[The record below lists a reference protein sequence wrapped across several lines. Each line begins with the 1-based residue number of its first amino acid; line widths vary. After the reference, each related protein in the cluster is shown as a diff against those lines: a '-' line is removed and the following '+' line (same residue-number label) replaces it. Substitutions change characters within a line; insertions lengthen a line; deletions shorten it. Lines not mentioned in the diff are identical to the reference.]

1 MNSSV
6 PVQRVLVQ
14 LLLEKFDQLVD
25 IVNGIPDELVNF
37 TLPAQA
43 SNSPVQIL
51 VHCCGMMR
59 RWSSTVN
66 LGVAVPRD
74 RDAEFSAQMEKQ
86 DALKLADATRTAFIA
101 DLSHTRMHLPPAA
114 TPPSRESDYWMATCE
129 GVLLHVFEELCQ
141 HLGHLE
147 ITRDVLV
154 LPAS

>member
-6 PVQRVLVQ
+6 PGQRVLVQ

-25 IVNGIPDELVNF
+25 TVNGIPDELVNF

-86 DALKLADATRTAFIA
+86 DGIHRRSFPHPDA
-101 DLSHTRMHLPPAA
+101 
-114 TPPSRESDYWMATCE
+114 
-129 GVLLHVFEELCQ
+129 
-141 HLGHLE
+141 
-147 ITRDVLV
+147 
-154 LPAS
+154 PASGCHPSGPRE